1 MRIVKGFPADPE
13 GNYQLNV
20 INLMKHANRNFSRQ
34 EIVSRK
40 FDGTFYR
47 YTYRESYERMQRLA
61 NALISIGV
69 KIGDRIGVLAWNHH
83 QHYEIYFGLPGTGAV
98 MVSLNLRLTPQ
109 DLSYVINHSGT
120 KYIIVDEDLIN
131 VAESIAPLCKK
142 IEGYI
147 IITEKDLSE
156 IETQLKPVYSYEK
169 LLSKALVVYNWPN
182 LDENSSYAACYTT
195 GTTGKPKGVYY
206 SHRNVYIQALMFAAQ
221 LPMSVNDVV
230 FQLVPMF
237 HVLGWSKPQA
247 ATYAGAKLIF
257 SGKWNLDDVKEL
269 TDIMVQEKVTVSG
282 AVPAVFMAMLE
293 FIRKR
298 ENKPDLTGT
307 RLICGGS
314 EPPISLMRG
323 FWNETGGEIIHS
335 YGSTEAMAITTLN
348 FFKPWLKKELSDE
361 ELWDLKKNQGTIV
374 SGLDVKIVDEKG
386 NQLPHDGKSS
396 GEILLRGPWITR
408 SYFNAPETKDNF
420 TGDGYFKSGDAGSI
434 DSEGYLK
441 ITDRIK
447 DVIKSGGEWISSID
461 LENTLVSHPSILE
474 AAVVGIHHPKW
485 DERPLALIV
494 LREGFESV
502 NKDEIHE
509 HLSKI
514 FAKWQL
520 PEILFVDSIPRT
532 SVGKL
537 NKKAIRMEYKDLYKK
552 SKIRKK

>member
-1 MRIVKGFPADPE
+1 MKVVKGFPADPE
-13 GNYQLNV
+13 GTYQLKV
-20 INLMKHANRNFSRQ
+20 INLMKHAIRNFARQ

-40 FDGTFYR
+40 MDGTLFR
-47 YTYRESYERMQRLA
+47 YTYGESYERMQRLA
-61 NALISIGV
+61 NALQSIGIKV
-69 KIGDRIGVLAWNHH
+69 GDRVGVLAWNHH

-109 DLSYVINHSGT
+109 DLSYVVNHSGT

-142 IEGYI
+142 LKGYI

-156 IETQLKPVYSYEK
+156 IITQLKPVYSYEK
-169 LLSKALVVYNWPN
+169 LLSKALAVYNWPN
-182 LDENSSYAACYTT
+182 LDENSAYAACYTT

-206 SHRNVYIQALMFAAQ
+206 SHRNVYIQAMMFAAQ
-221 LPMSVNDVV
+221 LPMSLNDVV

-257 SGKWNLDDVKEL
+257 SGRWNLDDLEEL
-269 TDIMVQEKVTVSG
+269 TDVMVQEKVTVSG

-293 FIRKR
+293 FIRKM
-298 ENKPDLTGT
+298 ENKPDLSGT

-314 EPPISLMRG
+314 EPPIALMRG
-323 FWNETGGEIIHS
+323 FWEECGGEIIHS

-348 FFKPWLKKELSDE
+348 FFKPWLKKELSEDN
-361 ELWDLKKNQGTIV
+361 LWNLKKKQGTIV
-374 SGLDVKIVDEKG
+374 SGLDVKIVDEHG
-386 NQLPHDGKSS
+386 DELPHDGKLS

-408 SYFNAPETKDNF
+408 SYYNAPETKENF
-420 TGDGYFKSGDAGSI
+420 TEDGFFKSGDAGSL

-461 LENTLVSHPSILE
+461 MENALVSHPVVLE
-474 AAVVGIHHPKW
+474 AAVVGIPHPKW
-485 DERPLALIV
+485 DERPLVLIV
-494 LREGFESV
+494 LREGCESTS
-502 NKDEIHE
+502 KDEIRE
-509 HLSKI
+509 HLSKV

-520 PEILFVDSIPRT
+520 PNEILFVDSIPRT

-537 NKKAIRMEYKDLYKK
+537 NKKAIRMEYKNLYIKNQK
-552 SKIRKK
+552 